1 MTTYREASVKPQKGS
16 LKNKTSF
23 YYPLLLLP
31 SEKRDAMETLYHFCW
46 EADEIADG
54 PGTPAEKRQ
63 KLSHFKRS
71 LEDAIQGKTKEPL
84 FKKMQDLIAQYKI
97 SPEPLRRTLKGVERD
112 LRPVRFA
119 KFDELHEYALQ
130 VAGGPGLASM
140 EVFGYKDQAHRGYA
154 ENLGV
159 FLQLVN
165 IVRDFKEDLAL
176 GRQYLPS
183 EDFARFHLNPR
194 LIEEGNS
201 LWKPF
206 VEFQLDRALSYL
218 KKARGYLNPSARS
231 RLVTAEAIAA
241 VYLKLFQKLRTNPD
255 RILRGQTRLS
265 KADKLIS
272 VFGAIC
278 SCFLWKWT
286 SKTNFEL

>member
-1 MTTYREASVKPQKGS
+1 MKPQQGS

-31 SEKRDAMETLYHFCW
+31 NDKRNAMETLYRFCW

-54 PGTPAEKRQ
+54 PGTPADKRR

-71 LEDAIQGKTKEPL
+71 LEGAFQGRAKEPL
-84 FKKMQDLIAQYKI
+84 FKKMQVLIAQYKL

-119 KFDELHEYALQ
+119 KFDELYDYALQ

-140 EVFGYKDQAHRGYA
+140 EVFGYKDQAHQGYA

-165 IVRDFKEDLAL
+165 IVRDFKEDLSL

-183 EDFARFHLNPR
+183 EDFARFHLIPR
-194 LIEEGNS
+194 MIEERNS
-201 LWKPF
+201 LWKLF
-206 VEFQLDRALSYL
+206 VEFQLNRALSFL
-218 KKARGYLNPSARS
+218 QKARGFLNPSARCH
-231 RLVTAEAIAA
+231 LATAEAIAA
-241 VYLKLFQKLRTNPD
+241 VYLKLFQKLRANPD
-255 RILRGQTRLS
+255 HILRGQTRLS

-272 VFGAIC
+272 VFGTIC
-278 SCFLWKWT
+278 NCFLWKWT
-286 SKTNFEL
+286 SKTNF